1 MMKRMLLLRR
11 LSLSLNLQA
20 GLFLFLL
27 ATTTAWATDFYVSP
41 TGNDVWSGKL
51 PAPNAAKTDGPLA
64 TLAKARDVVRAELKG
79 AGAGQAHTVNVRGG
93 LYEITSTLKL
103 TKADS
108 GTADAPVTYRAYEKE
123 QPILVGGSAITNFT
137 PYKGAILKADVGAQ
151 GFKGVYFRQLIFDGE
166 RQHLARYPNYDA
178 SNPYGGG
185 WAYADGKYIPMYQD
199 VPNESKRTFQYKAAD
214 TRTWAKPEEG
224 EVFVFARYNWW
235 NNIIRIANID
245 RTTRQ
250 VTLTSDASYP
260 IRPSDRYYFQNL
272 FEELDAPGEWY
283 LDRETW
289 TLYFWPPAPLA
300 GKAVVAP
307 RVRTILDL
315 DTGTANV
322 TFEGFTFECSE
333 GTAIAMRNT
342 TNCVIARSII
352 RNVGDYN
359 GSGVSLSAGYKN
371 GVVGCDISQVGSTGI
386 SIGGGDRKH
395 LVAAENYADN
405 NYIHHV
411 GVFYKQGVGIGLSG
425 VGNRAS
431 HNLIHDGP
439 RMGIMFSG
447 NNLVLE
453 YNEIR
458 HVNLETE
465 DTGAVYTG
473 GRDWISSRGSVI
485 RYNYFHDILGY
496 GQENGVWKSPHFAWG
511 VYLDDNTGGVDVIG
525 NIVARCSRAGLHLHN
540 GRDNFIDNNIF
551 VDNGLYQVEYSGWT
565 EKHRFWTSH
574 LPTMIKGYESVMNEP
589 AWKNMRNMNLHPTN
603 AVLADGKIQTGNMFA
618 RNIVSYAKPTAK
630 LYRMGN
636 VPYDH
641 NAYDYNVFWHHGLP
655 LLTGERGHGK
665 EIGGN
670 LVVNGDFEEGA
681 EGKSPT
687 NWKWQVQPPRAKAT
701 WTTAEHANGKAALRI
716 DSAPPVKD
724 SSGRGLFLNYV
735 SADMTTVHPGKSYHL
750 KAKFKADKPD
760 TKVSLML
767 QSYVDKV
774 YFWASSPNDV
784 KVGTDWQEAS
794 FSFRTPA
801 PGEGGY
807 NAAMKAFKIRIDV
820 RQDSGTVFVDD
831 VSLVEVETMDEW
843 QSWLALGMDKNSK
856 VADPLFVNAAKDDYR
871 LKPESPAF
879 KLGFKPIPV
888 EKIGPY
894 QSPQRVTW
902 PIKEA
907 EGAREKPL
915 VSK

>member
-1 MMKRMLLLRR
+1 MIARGLRLALLW
-11 LSLSLNLQA
+11 A
-20 GLFLFLL
+20 MV
-27 ATTTAWATDFYVSP
+27 TTGWAADYYVSP
-41 TGNDVWSGKL
+41 QGNDAWSGKF

-64 TLAKARDVVRAELKG
+64 TLTKAREAVRAGLKG
-79 AGAGQAHTVNVRGG
+79 AGAGQPVTVHVRGG
-93 LYEITSTLKL
+93 LYEITNTLKL
-103 TKADS
+103 SKEDS
-108 GTADAPVTYRAYEKE
+108 GTANAKVTYRAYEKE
-123 QPILVGGSAITNFT
+123 QPVLIGGSAITNFT
-137 PYKGAILKADVGAQ
+137 THKGAIVKADVGAQ
-151 GFKGVYFRQLIFDGE
+151 GFKGVYFRQLIFAGQ

-178 SNPYGGG
+178 NNPYGGG

-199 VPNESKRTFQYKAAD
+199 VPNESKRTFQYKTAD
-214 TRTWAKPEEG
+214 ARTWTKPEEA

-235 NNIIRIANID
+235 NNIVRVASID
-245 RTTRQ
+245 RTARQ
-250 VTLTSDASYP
+250 VTLVSDASYP

-283 LDRETW
+283 LDRATW
-289 TLYFWPPAPLA
+289 TLYFWPPAPLT
-300 GKAVVAP
+300 GQAVVAP
-307 RVRTILDL
+307 RVRTILEL
-315 DTGTANV
+315 GEGTANV

-342 TNCVIARSII
+342 TNCVIARSSI

-359 GSGVSLSAGYKN
+359 GSGVSISGGYQN
-371 GVVGCDISQVGSTGI
+371 GVVGCDLAEIGNTGI
-386 SIGGGDRKH
+386 ALGGGDRKK
-395 LVAAENYADN
+395 LTSAENYAEN

-411 GVFYKQGVGIGLSG
+411 GVFYKQGVGISLSG

-473 GRDWISSRGSVI
+473 GRDWISSRGTVI

-540 GRDNFIDNNIF
+540 GRDNRIENNVFI
-551 VDNGLYQVEYSGWT
+551 DNGLYQAEYSGWT
-565 EKHRFWTSH
+565 ANHRFWTSH
-574 LPTMIKGYESVMNEP
+574 LPTMITGYESVMNEP
-589 AWKNMRNMNLHPTN
+589 AWKNMRNMHLHPTN
-603 AVLADGKIQTGNMFA
+603 AILADGKIQTGNMFV
-618 RNIVSYAKPTAK
+618 RNIVSYQQPEAK

-636 VPYDH
+636 VPFTH
-641 NAYDYNVFWHHGLP
+641 NAWDYNVLWHHGRP

-670 LVVNGDFEEGA
+670 LVVNAGFEEGA
-681 EGKSPT
+681 AGQVPKGW
-687 NWKWQVQPPRAKAT
+687 NWQVRPPGAKAE
-701 WTTAEHANGKAALRI
+701 WVASEHASGKAALRI

-724 SSGRGLFLNYV
+724 SSGRGLFLNFV
-735 SADMTTVHPGKSYHL
+735 SADMTNVQPGKSYRL
-750 KAKFKADKPD
+750 KAKFKAAQPD

-774 YFWASSPNDV
+774 FFWASSPSDV
-784 KVGTDWQEAS
+784 KAGTSWKEDT
-794 FSFRTPA
+794 FNFRIPA
-801 PGEGGY
+801 PGESGY
-807 NAAMKAFKIRIDV
+807 NAAMKAFKIRLDV

-831 VSLVEVETMDEW
+831 VSLTEVETMDEW

-856 VADPLFVNAAKDDYR
+856 VADPLFINAAKDDYR

-879 KLGFKPIPV
+879 KIGFKPIPI

-894 QSPQRVTW
+894 QSSQRATW

-915 VSK
+915 VAK

>member
-1 MMKRMLLLRR
+1 MMMRMCLR
-11 LSLSLNLQA
+11 SL
-20 GLFLFLL
+20 F
-27 ATTTAWATDFYVSP
+27 ATLVLGAVTTVSAADFYVSP
-41 TGNDVWSGKL
+41 QGNDAWTGKL
-51 PAPNAAKTDGPLA
+51 PAPNATKTDGPLA
-64 TLAKARDVVRAELKG
+64 TLVKARDVVRAELKG
-79 AGAGQAHTVNVRGG
+79 GGAGQAQTVHVRGG
-93 LYEITSTLKL
+93 LYEFKDTLKL
-103 TKADS
+103 SKEDF
-108 GTADAPVTYRAYEKE
+108 GTTNAPVIYRAYQQE
-123 QPILVGGSAITNFT
+123 QPIFVGGSAITNFT
-137 PYKGAILKADVGAQ
+137 VHKGAILKADVGAQ
-151 GFKGVYFRQLIFDGE
+151 GFKNVYFRQLIFDGK

-199 VPNESKRTFQYKAAD
+199 VPNESKRTFQFKTTDA
-214 TRTWAKPEEG
+214 RTWAKPEEG
-224 EVFVFARYNWW
+224 EVFVFPRYNWW
-235 NNIIRIANID
+235 NNIVRIASID
-245 RTTRQ
+245 RAARQ
-250 VTLTSDASYP
+250 VTLTADASYA

-283 LDRETW
+283 LDRQTW
-289 TLYFWPPAPLA
+289 TLYFWPPSSLE
-300 GKAVVAP
+300 GKTVVAP
-307 RVRTILDL
+307 RLRTILDIA
-315 DTGTANV
+315 DGASNV
-322 TFEGFTFECSE
+322 MFEGITFECAE
-333 GTAIAMRNT
+333 GTAISLRNT
-342 TNCVIARSII
+342 TNCVIAKSIV

-359 GSGVSLSAGYKN
+359 GSGIGVSGGYRN
-371 GVVGCDISQVGSTGI
+371 GVVGCDISEIGSTGVFL
-386 SIGGGDRKH
+386 SGGDRKK
-395 LVAAENYADN
+395 LTSAENYAEN

-411 GVFYKQGVGIGLSG
+411 GVFYKQGVGIGLYG

-473 GRDWISSRGSVI
+473 GRDWISSRGTVI

-540 GRDNFIDNNIF
+540 GRDNRIENNVFI
-551 VDNGLYQVEYSGWT
+551 DNGLYQAEYSGWVST
-565 EKHRFWTSH
+565 SRFWKDH
-574 LPTMIKGYESVMNEP
+574 LPTMITGYESVMNEP

-603 AVLADGKIQTGNMFA
+603 AVLADGKIQTGNLFA
-618 RNIVSYAKPTAK
+618 RNIVSYTNAAAK
-630 LYRMGN
+630 LYRMGS
-636 VPYDH
+636 VPYSH

-655 LLTGERGHGK
+655 LLTGERGNGK

-681 EGKSPT
+681 DGQSPR

-735 SADMTTVHPGKSYHL
+735 SADMATVHPGKSYHL

-767 QSYVDKV
+767 QSYVDKI

-784 KVGTDWQEAS
+784 KVGTEWQEAS

-801 PGEGGY
+801 SGERGY

-856 VADPLFVNAAKDDYR
+856 VADPLFVDATKDDYR

-915 VSK
+915 VSN